1 MKRLLVGLLLVNWS
15 VWALSEQ
22 VKIEYRRAS
31 ESDIPSILSLME
43 EASTQG
49 DKILILPKACRES
62 FAKEIID
69 KKYLFVAVNNKEVV
83 ATKKLFIAEG
93 TEKDDLLKDLIRS
106 EGKKA
111 RPFSYRGKISD
122 NGSITRSFDQRPAY
136 GVCLY
141 VGFEYTKKAFRG
153 RGINKQL
160 TDFAYGEIAGQ
171 VRGALRKSPEKNL
184 TLLYGV
190 TYPNANEQPDMA
202 PDRTP
207 GMAKTFQSFIKQYID
222 KQASSVVLELTRY
235 HGFMPT
241 FDPDSQDCTK
251 PYPDEKSDPIYGYIL
266 TYELKGNLV

>member
-1 MKRLLVGLLLVNWS
+1 MKRLLVGLLLVNGS
-15 VWALSEQ
+15 CWALSERSQ
-22 VKIEYRRAS
+22 VEYRRAN
-31 ESDIPSILSLME
+31 ESDVQSILSLME

-49 DKILILPKACRES
+49 DKILILPKACREA

-69 KKYLFVAVNNKEVV
+69 KKYLFVAVVNKEVV

-122 NGSITRSFDQRPAY
+122 SGSITRSSDQRPAY

-141 VGFEYTKKAFRG
+141 VGFEYTKKAYRG
-153 RGINKQL
+153 QGINKQL
-160 TDFAYGEIAGQ
+160 TEFAYGEVAEQ
-171 VRGALRKSPEKNL
+171 VKGALRKLLEKNL
-184 TLLYGV
+184 TLIYGV

-207 GMAKTFQSFIKQYID
+207 GMAKTFQTFIKKYID

-241 FDPDSQDCTK
+241 FDQNSQDCTK
-251 PYPDEKSDPIYGYIL
+251 PYPDEKSDPIYGYLL
-266 TYELKGNLV
+266 TYELKGDLV